1 MTIVNCF
8 SEKSETFKKKAHRMS
23 AFWTNKGYTVL
34 VLDEA
39 HVHVRIVPKRT
50 WSRQKNPS
58 ITTKGMWG
66 NKRVTI
72 MGVIGKDETHYF
84 DFYDSGNWDNTKDFL
99 LKVYEQ
105 FGPVLIFMDNAPY
118 HKKREIKSL
127 TRKLEG
133 KIQIRFLPTYT
144 PELSPIEPQWISC
157 KNWVNSTPLKGLAQ
171 LGNGLQ
177 TAINQGVIKIVKLYD
192 CYIA

>member
-1 MTIVNCF
+1 MLKLINKYIKQEFKADYYDESIWLLLRRLNYRPIV
-8 SEKSETFKKKAHRMS
+8 SRPRYPKSATLEKSETLKKAHRMS

-39 HVHVRIVPKRT
+39 HVHVRIMPKRT

-58 ITTKGMWG
+58 ISTKGMWG

-72 MGVIGKDETHYF
+72 MGVIRKDVAHYF

-105 FGPVLIFMDNAPY
+105 FGPVLIFMDNGTWSGCLGRFFDSGTVLGSFDSIT
-118 HKKREIKSL
+118 HHSGHDL
-127 TRKLEG
+127 T
-133 KIQIRFLPTYT
+133 TY
-144 PELSPIEPQWISC
+144 
-157 KNWVNSTPLKGLAQ
+157 G
-171 LGNGLQ
+171 
-177 TAINQGVIKIVKLYD
+177 
-192 CYIA
+192 